1 MSPVELPLLV
11 DDDPPL
17 TVVDPLPLLGQSAVV
32 VDMLNVVA
40 IVQMRVSTMV
50 CRHHWAQNT

>member
-17 TVVDPLPLLGQSAVV
+17 TVVDPLLGQSAVV
-32 VDMLNVVA
+32 VEILNVVA

>member
-17 TVVDPLPLLGQSAVV
+17 TVVDPLPVLGQSAVV
-32 VDMLNVVA
+32 VEMLNVVA